1 MSGNGGMPEEVA
13 STGRD
18 VWGIRGNRPGS
29 VPPMALMY
37 HSVAPYEQDPYGITV
52 SPARFER
59 QMGWLRRR
67 GLRGVSMSTLLDA
80 WRAGRSRG
88 LVGLTFDDGY
98 ADFLEYAVPV
108 LAQYGFGATTF
119 PVAGLLGGNN
129 DWDPDGPRKPLMTEA
144 QVRKVAEAG
153 FEIGSHG
160 MRHVSLPG
168 TPAAAVAA
176 EAAESMAI
184 LRAVSGQDVAG
195 FCYPFGHVDA
205 PAVDAVRAAGY
216 AYGCGMGLTPETGVF
231 AIPRTFVDDHDN
243 CVHLIAKEVKH
254 WLAWVTAGRTNEIG
268 RKATRSLPVA

>member
-1 MSGNGGMPEEVA
+1 MV
-13 STGRD
+13 
-18 VWGIRGNRPGS
+18 
-29 VPPMALMY
+29 LMY

-59 QMGWLRRR
+59 QMRWLRRR

-88 LVGLTFDDGY
+88 LIGLTFDDGY

-108 LAQYGFGATTF
+108 LAQYGFGATAF

-129 DWDPDGPRKPLMTEA
+129 GWDPDGPRKPLMTEA

-160 MRHVSLPG
+160 MRHLSLPG

-176 EAAESMAI
+176 EAEESRAI

-216 AYGCGMGLTPETGVF
+216 AYGCGMGLTPETGVL
-231 AIPRTFVDDHDN
+231 AIPRAFVDDHDY

-254 WLAWVTAGRTNEIG
+254 WLAWVTAGRTNKTV
-268 RKATRSLPVA
+268 RKATRGLPVA